1 MQRRRKL
8 KKRRIIKV
16 YLERLF
22 RLSIVLT
29 DADNTISYT
38 GEAQDKSESGDIT
51 IIANGEEATSSET
64 INVSV
69 ENDGETSDAAEA
81 DYIYVFEE
89 GEYSYTI
96 ENFEA
101 GDVLDL
107 PDSPAATV
115 NNDDWNDGEV
125 EIQWA
130 ADGKVMTVTIT
141 GLGDNDSKLN
151 NIDDFNSVFG
161 EGTVSNH
168 RVKRV

>member
-1 MQRRRKL
+1 MTVEQYESIDTIIFEGEQEHKL
-8 KKRRIIKV
+8 TIVGEEETQETVDLSKV
-16 YLERLF
+16 ILEKDSSD
-22 RLSIVLT
+22 LSIVLT

-107 PDSPAATV
+107 PDSPSPTV

-125 EIQWA
+125 EVQWA

-141 GLGDNDSKLN
+141 GLGD
-151 NIDDFNSVFG
+151 
-161 EGTVSNH
+161 E
-168 RVKRV
+168 